1 MTGLMLHAG
10 GYSASLADITNVVT
24 PPSTLTHYPIPHR
37 IFLDHVLEALAY
49 HGYTVTRQQ
58 HGLMGKAGE
67 DYFGVIE
74 LDRKSPSGD
83 FCHVLGLRN
92 SHRFRFSGQAA
103 LGSRVF
109 VCDNTAFRADN
120 AVVKFSRKH
129 TKFILRDFP
138 RLCIDKIA
146 ELPSYF
152 ADTEQQI
159 DRWKNCYLG
168 IDPVEVR
175 RNAADLCMTALTK
188 GATNGR
194 LLPRVWQEFNREDG
208 PGGHTCL
215 KGNTL
220 WSLFNAFTEVEKTS
234 DSPAESQRRTA
245 RLSTILDGT
254 CRVIDEEREERWEDE
269 DRYLSGS
276 GELID
281 DESYIRSLNA

>member
-1 MTGLMLHAG
+1 MNGLMLHRG

-24 PPSTLTHYPIPHR
+24 PNPTATHYPISHR
-37 IFLDHVLEALAY
+37 FFLDTVLESLAY

-67 DYFGVIE
+67 DYFAILE
-74 LDRKSPSGD
+74 LDRTSPSGD
-83 FCHVLGLRN
+83 YCHILGLRN
-92 SHRFRFSGQAA
+92 SHRFRFASQGA

-109 VCDNTAFRADN
+109 VCDNSAFRASD
-120 AVVKFSRKH
+120 AVLQFSRKH
-129 TKFILRDFP
+129 TKFIARDFP
-138 RLCIDKIA
+138 RLCIDKVA
-146 ELPSYF
+146 ELPAYF

-159 DRWKNCYLG
+159 DRWKSVHLG
-168 IDPVEVR
+168 TDPITIR

-194 LLPRVWQEFNREDG
+194 LLPRVWSEFNRADG
-208 PGGHTCL
+208 PGGHNCL

-254 CRVIDEEREERWEDE
+254 CHALEVDPDDFDRRHEFAEVEDYAS
-269 DRYLSGS
+269 YL
-276 GELID
+276 
-281 DESYIRSLNA
+281 A

>member
-1 MTGLMLHAG
+1 MNGLMLHAG

-24 PPSTLTHYPIPHR
+24 PPSTATHYPIPHR
-37 IFLDHVLEALAY
+37 YLLDNVLEALAY

-67 DYFGVIE
+67 DYFGVLE
-74 LDRKSPSGD
+74 LNRVSPSGD
-83 FCHVLGLRN
+83 YCHVLGLRN

-109 VCDNTAFRADN
+109 VCDNTAFRASD

-129 TKFILRDFP
+129 TKFIMRDFP
-138 RLCIDKIA
+138 RLCIDKVA
-146 ELPSYF
+146 ELPGYF
-152 ADTEQQI
+152 DDTERQI
-159 DRWKNCYLG
+159 ERWKNCHLG
-168 IDPVEVR
+168 VDPVEIR
-175 RNAADLCMTALTK
+175 RTAADLCMTALTK

-208 PGGHTCL
+208 PGGHNCL
-215 KGNTL
+215 KGDTL

-254 CRVIDEEREERWEDE
+254 CRAIDTEPEVPDF
-269 DRYLSGS
+269 DMVP
-276 GELID
+276 D
-281 DESYIRSLNA
+281 CMF